1 MQFPVPQGLSSSS
14 FKQPSLD
21 GSLLLPEILDHHAQH
36 SPDHP
41 LFVYTDKD
49 NTVHTIPWTRAA
61 KAFLRVAHIAHTRV
75 AVASPGSH
83 PVVAVLASA
92 DQITY
97 FSVITGLLRAGYQA
111 FPISPRNSD
120 VAVAHL
126 LQKVACS
133 HVFVSVDASMQKLAG
148 SAAMEVSAL
157 GGELIIMPMP
167 TFEELF
173 ENADAADFAPTLKNI
188 GLDEPA
194 IILHS
199 SGSTAFPKAI
209 KLTFRMLME
218 SGLIP
223 YYGQVDIC
231 GEILSIHAVPMFH
244 LMGVITLPWT
254 VFCGL
259 TLAVFPP
266 SFPPI
271 IPSPDRVFDGAIA
284 THSTLIFC
292 VPAFL
297 ESWAREPA
305 CVNAL
310 EKFKT
315 VIFAG
320 APLQPAVGDML
331 VQNGVKIAHIYGL
344 TETSNLT
351 MFVPKSPPKEGWDY
365 FYLSSHADLA
375 FLPLE
380 NNLDVYHLV
389 AKKCA
394 THTPAVLDTTVDG
407 VPAFK
412 SNDLLLRHPLN
423 DKLWKVFGR
432 QDDQIMHSNGEKTN
446 PVPIE
451 AILLKNSAI
460 KYGIM
465 FGRSKFHAGVIVFPS
480 EPFDPADTQLVIEFR
495 RKIWPTVEDA
505 NRFAPTHSRIFK
517 EMILV
522 ADPAKPIE
530 LTPKGTPRRQ
540 AVLNMYETEI
550 KDIYAAV
557 EESSQTHL
565 SAPTEYDSASSLQFI
580 RRVVAEAMVEMPG
593 DDDDIFQHG
602 CDSLQ
607 ATWIRNSILHALR
620 NSQKI
625 NTKSLPGT
633 FVYSHPTPRLLA
645 DLLTKLA
652 AGAVSEPEELEAA
665 HARAMEAMVQK
676 YVHGFPQHCGTEN
689 PVAQAVF
696 VTGTT
701 GALGVHLLQHL
712 LALPEIQT
720 VYAFN
725 RRATKDIREHHRIS
739 FLENA
744 IDAQLL
750 DSAKLKFLEGDL
762 NAPQFGLAREDFD
775 WLKASVTIILH
786 NAWQVNF
793 NHSLSSMEP
802 LVAGTRQLIDFALTS
817 PHISP
822 PRLLFVSSAG
832 VFNNLKGTDVALE
845 QQIHDARTSV
855 GLGYAESKW
864 VAESVL
870 ETAAQTTALNPI
882 IVRAGQ
888 LSGAANGAWNTSDW
902 FPVLMRSSQLL
913 GQLPTISGRASWVP
927 IHLAAKSLVDMRNS
941 DVRYLHLSH
950 PQPMPIA
957 DILSPISNVLG
968 LPLVPYSQWLDSLE
982 AAATQ
987 ESAASTN
994 PGVRLADFFRAY
1006 REGNADQEAFFPV
1019 SLSNACAVGFLGSL
1033 SPLGAEDVEGW
1044 VDYLRR
1050 VGYLV

>member
-1 MQFPVPQGLSSSS
+1 MHFPTPQGLSSST
-14 FKQPSLD
+14 FKPPPLD

-41 LFVYTDKD
+41 IFVYADKD
-49 NTVHTIPWTRAA
+49 KSVHAIPWSRAA
-61 KAFLRVAHIAHTRV
+61 KAFLKVAHIAHTRV
-75 AVASPGSH
+75 GAASPGSR
-83 PVVAVLASA
+83 PVVAILAST
-92 DQITY
+92 DQTTY
-97 FSVITGLLRAGYQA
+97 FSVIAGILRAGYQA

-133 HVFVSVDASMQKLAG
+133 QIFVSADASMQKLAV
-148 SAAMEVSAL
+148 SAATEISVL
-157 GGELIIMPMP
+157 GGELTIMPMP

-173 ENADAADFAPTLKNI
+173 ENPDATEFAPTLRHI

-223 YYGQVDIC
+223 YYGQVDVC

-259 TLAVFPP
+259 TLSVFPP
-266 SFPPI
+266 SRPPI
-271 IPSPDRVFDGAIA
+271 VPSPDRVFDGAIA
-284 THSTLIFC
+284 TRSTLIFC

-305 CVNAL
+305 CVSGL

-380 NNLDVYHLV
+380 DDPDVYHLV
-389 AKKCA
+389 TKKCA

-451 AILLKNSAI
+451 AILLKNTAI
-460 KYGIM
+460 KYAIM
-465 FGRSKFHAGVIVFPS
+465 FGRSMFHAGVIVFPT
-480 EPFDPADTQLVIEFR
+480 EPFDPTDSQRVIEFR
-495 RKIWPTVEDA
+495 RKIWPTAEDA

-522 ADPAKPIE
+522 ANPAKPIE

-550 KDIYAAV
+550 KDIYTAV

-620 NSQKI
+620 NSRNI
-625 NTKSLPGT
+625 NTKNLAGT

-652 AGAVSEPEELEAA
+652 AGAVSEPEELEAV
-665 HARAMEAMVQK
+665 HARAMEAMVKK
-676 YVHGFPQHCGTEN
+676 YAQVFPQHCGREHPT
-689 PVAQAVF
+689 AQAVF

-701 GALGVHLLQHL
+701 GALGVHLLQHFL
-712 LALPEIQT
+712 TLQEIHT

-725 RRATKDIREHHRIS
+725 RPATKDIRERHRIS
-739 FLENA
+739 FSENA
-744 IDAQLL
+744 IDTHLL
-750 DSAKLKFLEGDL
+750 DSPKLEFLEGDL
-762 NAPQFGLAREDFD
+762 NAPHFGLTSENFGRLRAT
-775 WLKASVTIILH
+775 VTIILH
-786 NAWQVNF
+786 NAWHVNF
-793 NHSLSSMEP
+793 NLSLSSMEP
-802 LVAGTRQLIDFALTS
+802 LVAGTRKLVDFALAS
-817 PHISP
+817 PHVSP

-845 QQIHDARTSV
+845 QQISDARTSV

-864 VAESVL
+864 VAENVL

-902 FPVLMRSSQLL
+902 FPVLLRSSQLL

-927 IHLAAKSLVDMRNS
+927 IHLAAKSLVNMRNS
-941 DVRYLHLSH
+941 DDRYLHLSH
-950 PQPMPIA
+950 PQPMPMA
-957 DILSPISNVLG
+957 DILSPISNALG

-982 AAATQ
+982 AAAAQ

-994 PGVRLADFFRAY
+994 PGVRLVDFFRAY
-1006 REGNADQEAFFPV
+1006 REGTAYQEAFFPV
-1019 SLSNACAVGFLGSL
+1019 SLSNVCAVNTLSALPRLGM
-1033 SPLGAEDVEGW
+1033 EDVAAW
-1044 VDYLRR
+1044 VGYLRR
-1050 VGYLV
+1050 VEYLV